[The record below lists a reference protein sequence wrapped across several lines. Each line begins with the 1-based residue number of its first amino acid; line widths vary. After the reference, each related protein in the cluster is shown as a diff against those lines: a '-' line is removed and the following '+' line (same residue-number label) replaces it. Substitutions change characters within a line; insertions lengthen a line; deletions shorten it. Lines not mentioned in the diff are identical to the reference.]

1 MIQEMMGD
9 TVTGS
14 VPSNAGKPTKQ
25 KDAAAYRS
33 SGDAGR
39 RNITR
44 AQAAEAVQAVDNNRK
59 ANQPGKPA
67 ASQGDRS
74 PYTITQRKSDV
85 SAQYRESV
93 AKEQNFWLEQMGME
107 EETNGKEDK
116 EKKNGLG
123 EADELQRQLDSLKKM
138 LDRIR
143 KQREEARKK
152 EKNKKKKNVNYSY
165 SRVSAVI
172 SRAKSSTQAS
182 AALSTASANLSMVRR
197 MAATGQYQS
206 KDIELALAHAQK
218 MVRTARKKFSNIKYE
233 VQLKKRNKSKEDHK
247 KHSVAQTHRP
257 VRKYKAQKELE
268 RLKTQLKNQE
278 NMEKNRNRRVEEME
292 LMMADMQYIRRKI
305 ELLKNEASGSE
316 NSQSILPGTEGF
328 GDEIMSSV
336 ANMENL
342 GMAETAMDA
351 QAGAEVAAAA
361 GGDTGAVSSGGE

>member
-1 MIQEMMGD
+1 MIHEMMGD
-9 TVTGS
+9 TVKGTT
-14 VPSNAGKPTKQ
+14 PSNTGKTTNK
-25 KDAAAYRS
+25 KSAAA

-39 RNITR
+39 RNITQ
-44 AQAAEAVQAVDNNRK
+44 AQAAEAVQAVEGDK
-59 ANQPGKPA
+59 KPNQTGKPA
-67 ASQGDRS
+67 VNQGNRR
-74 PYTITQRKSDV
+74 PYTVSQRKSDV

-93 AKEQNFWLEQMGME
+93 AKEQKFWLEEMGLE

-116 EKKNGLG
+116 EKKNGVG
-123 EADELQRQLDSLKKM
+123 KADELQRQLDSLQRM

-247 KHSVAQTHRP
+247 KQRVAQTHRP

-305 ELLKNEASGSE
+305 ELLKNDATGSE
-316 NSQSILPGTEGF
+316 SSQSILSETDGF

-336 ANMENL
+336 ANMESL

-351 QAGAEVAAAA
+351 QAGAEVAATA
-361 GGDTGAVSSGGE
+361 GDAGAVVSGGE